1 MSIWSV
7 VPLKSFKRPKSRL
20 NDSLSLEQR
29 RILVKTM
36 FKDIINEQKKSKLFT
51 KRMVVSEDKDVI
63 KFARTFGVEGLLQRK
78 PGLNQGISQIADLAK
93 KKKIQTL
100 LIIHG
105 DVPRVD
111 KTILKL
117 ILTKHKKLI
126 KNSKKGVTLVPDTLG
141 EGTNCMIC
149 SPPNIIKF
157 RYGPGSCLAHLEE
170 AYNANVKCQIYRS
183 KKLAM
188 DIDQDADLN
197 SFLKKKGFLSV
208 DDYISKKL

>member
-63 KFARTFGVEGLLQRK
+63 RFARTFGVEGLLQRK

-117 ILTKHKKLI
+117 IR
-126 KNSKKGVTLVPDTLG
+126 
-141 EGTNCMIC
+141 E
-149 SPPNIIKF
+149 
-157 RYGPGSCLAHLEE
+157 
-170 AYNANVKCQIYRS
+170 
-183 KKLAM
+183 
-188 DIDQDADLN
+188 
-197 SFLKKKGFLSV
+197 
-208 DDYISKKL
+208 

>member
-63 KFARTFGVEGLLQRK
+63 RFARTFGVEGLLQRK

-117 ILTKHKKLI
+117 ILTKHKKLV

-183 KKLAM
+183 KKLAI

-197 SFLKKKGFLSV
+197 GFLKKKGFLSV
-208 DDYISKKL
+208 DDYFSKKL

>member
-1 MSIWSV
+1 M
-7 VPLKSFKRPKSRL
+7 
-20 NDSLSLEQR
+20 
-29 RILVKTM
+29 
-36 FKDIINEQKKSKLFT
+36 
-51 KRMVVSEDKDVI
+51 
-63 KFARTFGVEGLLQRK
+63 
-78 PGLNQGISQIADLAK
+78 
-93 KKKIQTL
+93 
-100 LIIHG
+100 
-105 DVPRVD
+105 
-111 KTILKL
+111 
-117 ILTKHKKLI
+117 
-126 KNSKKGVTLVPDTLG
+126 GVTLVPDTLG